1 MAGIHWGGVTAIAA
15 MYAVFLLVG
24 WLAGRK
30 VKHGTASEFM
40 VAGRNLPLWL
50 ATLTMAATWID
61 GGYLL
66 GTTQGT
72 YSESL
77 AIGIQGGMFFGI
89 SLLLGGVF
97 FAHKMRAMEY
107 ATLIDPFE
115 ARFGKRWAAVLFLPA
130 MLGEVIWGGALLV
143 AIGATFEVILNMEKT
158 HAILLSAAV
167 VTAYTMVGGMW
178 SVAYTDLFQFAF
190 IPIGLLVALPFAL
203 AHVGGLEH
211 CVDAYRERPGATV
224 VVPSVDPPDAGWTV
238 PKAVSWWDTSI
249 MLMLGGIPWNCYF
262 QRVLACQ
269 TPAKARWHSLLAGVL
284 TIAITVPPL
293 LLGMAASANH
303 WGTHA
308 AEQLANDPDLAFPL
322 LLRDMTPY
330 FVAML
335 GMAAIVGAVTSSFS
349 ASILSAGSMFS
360 WNVYR
365 RLLAPETTLG
375 RMKFVLRSC
384 VVLLG
389 IGAVVL
395 ALLGQNV
402 KDLWFFTSDLV
413 FVLLFPQ
420 LVMALFDRKA
430 NLTGSVVAFTVSLV
444 LRLGGGEPIFGLPA
458 FIPYPELLQGWLA
471 GNPADWYDTKG
482 NMLFPFKTLAAGVGI
497 ILLPV
502 VSRLTA
508 RRNPPRKLTGLAAQ
522 RPEPALIEGLA

>member
-1 MAGIHWGGVTAIAA
+1 MGGIHWGGVAA
-15 MYAVFLLVG
+15 VAGLYAVFLTVG
-24 WLAGRK
+24 WLAARR

-40 VAGRNLPLWL
+40 VAGRSLPLWM
-50 ATLTMAATWID
+50 ATLTMTATWVD

-66 GTTQGT
+66 GTTQGA

-77 AIGIQGGMFFGI
+77 AAGIQGGMFFGI
-89 SLLLGGVF
+89 SLLLGGLF
-97 FAHKMRAMEY
+97 FARKMRALEY

-115 ARFGKRWAAVLFLPA
+115 ARYGKRWAAVLFLPA

-143 AIGATFEVILNMEKT
+143 AVGATFEVILGLEKVP
-158 HAILLSAAV
+158 AILLSAAV
-167 VTAYTMVGGMW
+167 VTSYTMVGGLW
-178 SVAYTDLFQFAF
+178 SVAYTDLVQFSF
-190 IPIGLLVALPFAL
+190 VPTGMLVALPFAL
-203 AHVGGLEH
+203 AHAGGLEH
-211 CVDAYRERPGATV
+211 CVESYQQRPGAAV
-224 VVPSVDPPDAGWTV
+224 IVPDIAPPNPGWTT
-238 PKAVSWWDTSI
+238 PKAVGWWDTSI

-269 TPAKARWHSLLAGVL
+269 SPAKARWHSLLAGVL
-284 TIAITVPPL
+284 TIAVTVPPL
-293 LLGMAASANH
+293 LLGMAASANQ
-303 WGTHA
+303 WGLGA
-308 AEQLANDPDLAFPL
+308 AEQLAKEPDLALPL

-330 FVAML
+330 LVSVL

-365 RLLAPETTLG
+365 RLLAPETSMR

-384 VVLLG
+384 IVLLG

-420 LVMALFDRKA
+420 LVMALFDSKA
-430 NLTGSVVAFTVSLV
+430 NLTGSVVAFVVSLV
-444 LRLGGGEPIFGLPA
+444 LRLGGGEPIFGLPP
-458 FIPYPELLQGWLA
+458 FIPYPELLRDWLP
-471 GNPADWYDTKG
+471 GNPSEWYDNKG
-482 NMLFPFKTLAAGVGI
+482 TMLFPFKVLAAAVGF

-508 RRNPPRKLTGLAAQ
+508 RRDPPRPLTGAAN
-522 RPEPALIEGLA
+522 RPQPALIEG